1 MRGGDIAVTNPQD
14 RHSVGERVQNS
25 LFTQDWRLATFKT
38 HQFQAMD
45 VKSCNQKTSPYAL
58 RWIEVSNRNTKKI
71 ETNVMCRTHEGT
83 GLEIAASQWTI
94 ILSGLK
100 QVMYD
105 KILGWPDTLSLVI
118 SETNRKFF
126 LFSEPGWRGGGGA
139 FIELWCSTYFVDICP
154 A

>member
-1 MRGGDIAVTNPQD
+1 
-14 RHSVGERVQNS
+14 
-25 LFTQDWRLATFKT
+25 
-38 HQFQAMD
+38 
-45 VKSCNQKTSPYAL
+45 
-58 RWIEVSNRNTKKI
+58 
-71 ETNVMCRTHEGT
+71 MCRTHEGT

-126 LFSEPGWRGGGGA
+126 YFQNQGGGGGGGGV
-139 FIELWCSTYFVDICP
+139 LL
-154 A
+154 